1 MKRKLQNIIK
11 NSTSLWTFIVFL
23 LIWQGVSVSG
33 IIPEYMLPS
42 PMKVISALK
51 TDSALLLGHTGT
63 TLTEAFWGLVC
74 GIILGLI
81 TAILMDMCK
90 VLNKILYPII
100 IVSQTIPTIAIAPLL
115 VLWFGYELTPK
126 IVLITI
132 TTFFPIAVGTY
143 TGLHSVDKDE
153 IQLMKSMGAS
163 KLQIYRHIKFPASRG
178 EFFSGL
184 RISAAYSV
192 VGAVISEW
200 LGGYNG
206 LGIYMVRVK
215 KSYSFDK
222 MFAVIIL
229 ISVISLILMR
239 IVDILKKICMP
250 WELSE
255 NKMEKNI

>member
-1 MKRKLQNIIK
+1 M
-11 NSTSLWTFIVFL
+11 FIVFL
-23 LIWQGVSVSG
+23 ILWQGVSVSG
-33 IIPEYMLPS
+33 VIPNYMLPS
-42 PMKVISALK
+42 PLNVIIALK
-51 TDSALLLGHTGT
+51 NDFLLLAGHTGT
-63 TLTEAFWGLVC
+63 TLTEAFWGLLC
-74 GIILGLI
+74 GIVLGVI
-81 TAILMDMCK
+81 TAVLMDMCK
-90 VLNKILYPII
+90 LLNKILYPII

-143 TGLHSVDKDE
+143 TGLSSVDSDE

-163 KLQIYRHIKFPASRG
+163 KFQIYQQIKFPASRG

-206 LGIYMVRVK
+206 LGVYMVRVK
-215 KSYSFDK
+215 KSYAFDK

-229 ISVISLILMR
+229 ISVISLILMK
-239 IVDILKKICMP
+239 IVDILKSITMP
-250 WELSE
+250 WE
-255 NKMEKNI
+255 KIKK